1 MVQWFSHILI
11 PLVDFHLHLCHL
23 LALPLTE
30 VAGAPGMS
38 TACDVQ
44 PIAADLCCGF
54 QSVAWKVSEMHALK
68 RFGVTTIE
76 GVFFVPLHLKY
87 QTKQNKLMEKAM

>member
-1 MVQWFSHILI
+1 MLQLFSHILM

-44 PIAADLCCGF
+44 PIAADICCSF
-54 QSVAWKVSEMHALK
+54 QSVAWKVSEMHVLK
-68 RFGVTTIE
+68 RFGVTIE
-76 GVFFVPLHLKY
+76 GVFFVPLHIEY